1 MQHAIVTG
9 ELFTQTLLDTL
20 AVFNES
26 FQAYTVDKIALEPL
40 KDLTQETEII
50 TIVGTWCPD
59 CFREVPRFIKVLAH
73 LDNPKIKA
81 RYIGVDRNKLD
92 EAGIAAQ
99 FDFSRIPTIIVRQKG
114 QEIGRIVESPNLSL
128 EQDLL
133 KILAKG

>member
-9 ELFTQTLLDTL
+9 ELAPQELLDTL

-26 FQAYTVDKIALEPL
+26 FQAYTVDEIALETL
-40 KDLTQETEII
+40 KNLTHETEII

-59 CFREVPRFIKVLAH
+59 CFREVPRLIKLLAH

-92 EAGIAAQ
+92 DAGLAAQ

-114 QEIGRIVESPNLSL
+114 QEIGRIVESPALSL

>member
-1 MQHAIVTG
+1 MQHAIITG
-9 ELFTQTLLDTL
+9 ELVPQELLDTL
-20 AVFNES
+20 TVFNES
-26 FQAYTVDKIALEPL
+26 FQTYTVDKMVL
-40 KDLTQETEII
+40 KSLKNLTQETEIT

-59 CFREVPRFIKVLAH
+59 CFREVSRLIKVLAH

-92 EAGIAAQ
+92 DAGLAAQ

-114 QEIGRIVESPNLSL
+114 QEIGRIVESPSLSL